1 MIQMNDLKIS
11 GNLTRDAEQQGDG
24 PVRLTVAN
32 NTKYKDRKG
41 DLKEEVSFVDVVAWG
56 PIGAACLDLPKG
68 FPVLVEG
75 RIKQESW
82 SDSKTGDKRSKLVVV
97 ASRIH
102 WLARKEDRE
111 ASPAAQDPAPR
122 VASAASRINAPMD
135 DEPPF

>member
-24 PVRLTVAN
+24 PVRMTVAS
-32 NTKYKDRKG
+32 NTKYKDKKG

-56 PIGAACLDLPKG
+56 PVGAACIDLPKG

-82 SDSKTGDKRSKLVVV
+82 EDKTTGEKRSKLVVV

-102 WLARKEDRE
+102 WLARKNNEE
-111 ASPAAQDPAPR
+111 ARPVAQDPAPR
-122 VASAASRINAPMD
+122 IPSAASRINAPID